1 MSSGRV
7 LAAFGRRL
15 GRRPG
20 LATAIVR
27 LPRALPRRPRAAL
40 YRSFS
45 WPLAKRLGTVA
56 EVNVAGGG
64 KLRVRT
70 DDSIGR
76 ALAVS
81 GVWEPNV
88 TAAFARLLRAGDVC
102 IDAGAHIGYYTV
114 LASSLVGPRGHV
126 YAFEPSPANY
136 GTLMENLEL
145 NRATNVTAR
154 NVALALEEGSRVL
167 NEGPGTNTGRATL
180 RVPQAER
187 DVGRPQVTVPVRAL
201 PTEVPEEEWA
211 RIRVVKIDVE
221 GFELEVLRSLEPVF
235 ELGSPLAVFLELT
248 PGWVDREDLASF
260 ERMWREHGLTPYVL
274 RSGYTVNDLFPARI
288 EPPIELTGVPPE
300 QCDLL
305 LTR

>member
-1 MSSGRV
+1 VSSARV

-20 LATAIVR
+20 LATAAIR
-27 LPRALPRRPRAAL
+27 LPRALPPRPRAAL
-40 YRSFS
+40 YRSLS

-56 EVNVAGGG
+56 EVRVAGGG

-76 ALAVS
+76 VLAVS

-88 TAAFARLLRAGDVC
+88 TAAFTRLLHAGDVC
-102 IDAGAHIGYYTV
+102 LDAGAHIGYYTV
-114 LASSLVGPRGHV
+114 LASRLVGASGHV

-136 GTLMENLEL
+136 RALMENLEL
-145 NRATNVTAR
+145 NRVTNVTAR
-154 NVALALEEGSRVL
+154 NVALALEDGTRVL

-180 RVPQAER
+180 RVPQTER
-187 DVGRPQVTVPVRAL
+187 DIGRPQVTVPVRTL
-201 PTEVPEEEWA
+201 HTEVPEAELA

-235 ELGSPLAVFLELT
+235 ALGSPLAVFLELT
-248 PGWVDREDLASF
+248 PGWVDRDDLASL
-260 ERMWREHGLTPYVL
+260 ERMWREHGFTPYVL
-274 RSGYTVNDLFPARI
+274 HSGYTVNDLFPARI
-288 EPPIELTGVPPE
+288 EPPVELTGVPPE